1 MSGCSV
7 EGRTAFVT
15 GGASGI
21 GLGIARALIG
31 RGARVAIADV
41 DGAAIERAVEALSA
55 AGRVEGVVLDVRD
68 RDGWQAARV
77 AVEAALGP
85 VGLLVNN
92 AGVTG
97 YDPVVDTPPAHFDWI
112 VGVNLTGAFNGVH
125 CFGRAMIDRGEG
137 GHILN
142 TASIA
147 GLYGSNALTVG
158 AYAASKFGLVGL
170 SERLRVELA
179 PHGIGVSLLCPGLVS
194 TAIGANAAKLR
205 PGPAGMTLADNPAFA
220 GLRQRAPTAGL
231 DPDRLG
237 PFVVRAIEEN
247 RAYII
252 PHPHFAEQVEA
263 RHAALMADFGEP
275 ADPDLPLAPDWRDLA

>member
-1 MSGCSV
+1 MSGFSV
-7 EGRTAFVT
+7 AGRTAFVT

-21 GLGIARALIG
+21 GLGLVRALLA
-31 RGARVAIADV
+31 RGAHVAVADV
-41 DGAAIERAVEALSA
+41 DAAAVARATADLSS

-68 RDGWQAARV
+68 RDQWRSARQ

-85 VGLLVNN
+85 VSLLVNN

-97 YDPVVDTPPAHFDWI
+97 YDPIVDTPPEHFDWI
-112 VGVNLTGAFNGVH
+112 VGVNLTGVFNGVH
-125 CFGRAMIDRGEG
+125 CFGRAMIDRGAG
-137 GHILN
+137 GHIVN

-158 AYAASKFGLVGL
+158 AYAASKFGVVGL
-170 SERLRVELA
+170 SERLRIELA

-194 TAIGANAAKLR
+194 TSIGANAAKLR
-205 PGPAGMTLADNPAFA
+205 PGPAGVELTDNPAFA
-220 GLRQRAPTAGL
+220 GLRSRVPAAGL

-237 PFVVRAIEEN
+237 PFVVDAIEAN
-247 RAYII
+247 RAYVI

-263 RHAALMADFGEP
+263 RHRALMADFGAP
-275 ADPDLPLAPDWRDLA
+275 ADPDLPIAPDWRDLA